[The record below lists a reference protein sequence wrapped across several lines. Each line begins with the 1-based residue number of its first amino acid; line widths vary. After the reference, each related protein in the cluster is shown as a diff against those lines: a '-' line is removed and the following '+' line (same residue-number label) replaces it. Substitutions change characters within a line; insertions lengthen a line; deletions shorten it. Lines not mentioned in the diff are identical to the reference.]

1 MRPKIICH
9 MTSTVDGR
17 LLTKRWTKP
26 AVGVSEEMLSGYY
39 DQIHKRFDA
48 DGWLVGRTTM
58 EEFVEGTARTFD
70 IPQVDLRKPFAGNR
84 NGRKAA
90 VVVDLH
96 GKLHY
101 GRDDAVGVGDH
112 IIAILGEQVSDRYL
126 AELQHDGVSYL
137 FTKQKGD
144 DAASQSEAMHSAMTT
159 LGETFGIKTLLLEGG
174 GITNGTFLKAGL
186 IDEISL
192 LVYPGIDGL
201 TGMPTIFEY
210 SGRLDELP
218 AASQSL
224 RHLTTETLEGGTVW
238 IHYRVERTE

>member
-17 LLTKRWTKP
+17 LRTARWTKP
-26 AVGVSEEMLSGYY
+26 AAGISEEMLSGYY
-39 DQIHKRFDA
+39 NDIHERFDA

-58 EEFVEGTARTFD
+58 EEFVDGIARD
-70 IPQVDLRKPFAGNR
+70 IEIPQVDLRKPFVGNR
-84 NGRKAA
+84 NGRKVGVAI
-90 VVVDLH
+90 DLH

-101 GRDDAVGVGDH
+101 GRDDAIGIGDH
-112 IIAILGEQVSDRYL
+112 IITILGEHVSDSYL

-137 FTKQKGD
+137 LMKQKGD
-144 DAASQSEAMHSAMTT
+144 DPASLSEALRSAMTI

-186 IDEISL
+186 IDELSL
-192 LVYPGIDGL
+192 LLYPGVDGL

-210 SGRLDELP
+210 SGQPDELP
-218 AASQSL
+218 AAGQSL
-224 RHLTTETLEGGTVW
+224 RHLTTDTLEGGTVW
-238 IHYRVERTE
+238 IHYRFERAE